1 MKIESKRKIEKD
13 NRTYL
18 ETNPR
23 AQRSL
28 AFAALA
34 KAKELEAKQIASGK
48 KWHVSPCGK
57 TSWLCR

>member
-1 MKIESKRKIEKD
+1 MKRESKQKIEKD

-23 AQRSL
+23 ALRSM

-34 KAKELEAKQIASGK
+34 KAKELEAKKIEAGQQ
-48 KWHVSPCGK
+48 WHVSPCGK
-57 TSWLCR
+57 TSWLCK